1 MNSLKLSK
9 LRIGR
14 FVPAL
19 AAVLF
24 AGCSTYNM
32 TNPPRSVTEQ
42 LLLSTAAD
50 RAIQTVSL
58 TSLVNKKIY
67 VDGTYFDSYDPKYV
81 LGSIRD
87 AISRAGGLL
96 VPVASNSDIIVEAR
110 SGALSIDQ
118 SSSLIGLPQTGL
130 PIPLTGVLSIPE
142 IALYKADHQHSIAK
156 LALLAYSTHTSEHIY
171 SSGPMVGKANNTYY
185 KLLGFIQWTSTDIP
199 EKKRKKDR

>member
-1 MNSLKLSK
+1 MNLLNLSRTR
-9 LRIGR
+9 LGGT
-14 FVPAL
+14 FVLL
-19 AAVLF
+19 AVFL

-50 RAIQTVSL
+50 RAIAQVSL
-58 TSLVNKKIY
+58 TALVNKKIY

-96 VPVASNSDIIVEAR
+96 VASASNSDIIVEAR
-110 SGALSIDQ
+110 SGALSIDE

-142 IALYKADHQHSIAK
+142 IALYKGDHQHAIAK
-156 LALLAYSTHTSEHIY
+156 LALLAYDAHNFQHVL
-171 SSGPMVGKANNTYY
+171 SSGPMVGKSKNTYY

-199 EKKRKKDR
+199 EKKSKKHR